1 MMAVQTVNSYF
12 NIWSKNMY

>member
-1 MMAVQTVNSYF
+1 MAVQTVNSYF